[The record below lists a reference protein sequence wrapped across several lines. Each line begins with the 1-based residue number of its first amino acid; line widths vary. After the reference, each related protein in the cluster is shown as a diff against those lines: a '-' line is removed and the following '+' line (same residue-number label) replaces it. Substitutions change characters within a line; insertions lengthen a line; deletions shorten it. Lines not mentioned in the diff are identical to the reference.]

1 LQSQS
6 INSRQF
12 FENNKNIASK
22 INVHSL
28 TSFERSLMKKHSTV
42 LMLLMFA
49 AMSLTANATT
59 YYASA
64 DGDVTDV
71 TKWWTVRGGTGT
83 HPSNFTTAGDIFI
96 VENDVIM
103 SLNNG
108 NSWTVTGSVVL
119 EDYVSTLSVAS
130 NAGTLTVGALT
141 VSGQFICS
149 RPVVVNGATIVNSN
163 GLFNLK
169 GNNQSTTF
177 ADVTIGSAT
186 NWTIERT
193 GASTITINGNFTNN
207 ASGPQFT
214 PSSSLYQFSGSGKT
228 LSGTIPIPRVEFTG
242 NYTNSGTLTDSSLTV
257 TGAAIRLTNNGTVSA
272 TYYLEGTGG
281 VTQGSSGILNIG
293 GTSGITTLDASTNA
307 GNIVNYTGSAQT
319 GKVATYRNLT
329 LSGSGAKTFATTPTV
344 NGILSLEGT
353 ASIVVTSGVVTYGSG
368 ATLQYNKS
376 AAYSAT
382 PEEWISPFTA
392 TGGIII
398 ANTGAITPVASTTI
412 GAASMLTI
420 KSGASIVT
428 NSPTYTTG
436 AKLKYDGASTQT
448 TTAIELPGTMAGSVV
463 INNTAGVNLGG
474 STTLNGTLT
483 FTAGN
488 LTLGASTLTLGGSV
502 SGAAEGAC
510 VVTNSTGI
518 VSKSI
523 ANGGSF
529 TFPIGPTATN
539 YNPVS
544 ITNNSGG
551 AVVYTALIKS
561 ISPAAPTPANGL
573 NYMWTLTGSAGSAT
587 LSFTWSNG
595 DAGSGLAATP
605 TSGTAWMYSANWTE
619 VGGSTAGGTPN
630 VTSGVTTSNPAANWT
645 IGLTGALPVELTSF
659 NAIAHGNRVELVWK
673 TATEMNNYGFEIERA
688 IDTGNLTMDSWSK
701 IGFVEGNGTTNSP
714 KSYSFVD
721 NLASGKISYRLKQ
734 IDRDGKFEYSK
745 TVEVTA
751 TGTPKAFGLEQNYPN
766 PFNPSTV
773 ISYQLPMNSHVSMK
787 VFDAI
792 GREVAALV
800 NETKD
805 AGRYEVIFSAPQLAS
820 GIYLCRL
827 TADGYSRTIKISLVR

>member
-1 LQSQS
+1 
-6 INSRQF
+6 
-12 FENNKNIASK
+12 
-22 INVHSL
+22 
-28 TSFERSLMKKHSTV
+28 
-42 LMLLMFA
+42 MLLMFA
-49 AMSLTANATT
+49 VLSLTANATT

-64 DGDVTDV
+64 DGDVTV
-71 TKWWTVRGGTGT
+71 LNNWWTDRAGTGT
-83 HPSNFTTAGDIFI
+83 HPLNFTTAGDIFTI
-96 VENDVIM
+96 ENDVIM
-103 SLNNG
+103 TLNNG

-119 EDYVSTLSVAS
+119 EDYVSTLTIAS

-141 VSGQFICS
+141 VSGQLICG
-149 RPVVVNGATIVNSN
+149 RPCVVNGATVVNTD

-169 GNNQSTTF
+169 GNNQSATF
-177 ADVTIGSAT
+177 ADVTINSACDWK
-186 NWTIERT
+186 NERT
-193 GASTITINGNFTNN
+193 GASTVTISGNFTNN
-207 ASGPQFT
+207 ASSGRFT
-214 PSSSLYQFSGSGKT
+214 PSSSLHQFTGSGKT
-228 LSGTIPIPRVEFTG
+228 LSGTSSIPRVEFTG

-257 TGAAIRLTNNGTVSA
+257 TGAAVRLTNNGTVSA

-307 GNIVNYTGSAQT
+307 GNTVNYNGSAQA

-329 LSGSGAKTFATTPTV
+329 FSSSGAKTFATTPTV

-353 ASIVVTSGVVTYGSG
+353 ASIVITSGVVTYGSG

-382 PEEWISPFTA
+382 SEEWISPFTA

-398 ANTGAITPVASTTI
+398 TNTGAITPVASTTI

-436 AKLKYDGASTQT
+436 AKLKYDGASAQT

-463 INNTAGVNLGG
+463 INNTAGVNMGG

-488 LTLGASTLTLGGSV
+488 LTLGTNDLTLGSTV
-502 SGAAEGAC
+502 SGAAAGTC
-510 VVTNSTGI
+510 VVTNGTGV

-523 ANGGSF
+523 ANAGSF
-529 TFPIGPTATN
+529 TFPIGPTATK
-539 YNPVS
+539 YNPIS

-573 NYMWTLTGSAGSAT
+573 IYMWTVTGSAGSAT
-587 LSFTWSNG
+587 LSFTWSNS

-605 TSGTAWMYSANWTE
+605 TSGTAWLYSANWTE

-630 VTSGVTTSNPAANWT
+630 VTSGVITSNPAANWT
-645 IGLTGALPVELTSF
+645 IGLSGAFPVELTSF
-659 NAIAHGNRVELVWK
+659 NAIARGNRVELAWK
-673 TATEMNNYGFEIERA
+673 TATEVNNYGFEIERRTVNSETSTVN
-688 IDTGNLTMDSWSK
+688 DWQK
-701 IGFVEGNGTTNSP
+701 VGFIAGAGTSNSP
-714 KSYSFVD
+714 KEYFFTNPKST
-721 NLASGKISYRLKQ
+721 SGRSVYRLKQ
-734 IDRDGKFEYSK
+734 VDNNGMFKYSQS
-745 TVEVTA
+745 VEVEI
-751 TGTPKAFGLEQNYPN
+751 GFVPKEFSLHQNYPN
-766 PFNPSTV
+766 PFNPTTM
-773 ISYQLPMNSHVSMK
+773 ISYDLPQQSNVSLK
-787 VFDAI
+787 VYDI
-792 GREVAALV
+792 VGKEVVTLV
-800 NETKD
+800 NMTKE
-805 AGRYEVIFSAPQLAS
+805 AGRYEVQLDASKLGS
-820 GIYLCRL
+820 GIYFYRL
-827 TADGYSRTIKISLVR
+827 QAGSFSSFKKLVLLK